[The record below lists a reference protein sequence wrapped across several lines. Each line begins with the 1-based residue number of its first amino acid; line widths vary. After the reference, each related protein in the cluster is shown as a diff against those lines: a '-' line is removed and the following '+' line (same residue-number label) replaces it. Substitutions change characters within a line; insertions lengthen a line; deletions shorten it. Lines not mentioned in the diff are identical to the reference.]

1 MPVPFCLKQMSR
13 LLIFLLFGVVPP
25 PAGPQVLS
33 VYPGAAPGSEAWE
46 WKETAAMGPQ
56 DGILRLA
63 NVTRPTVS
71 VFLPEKS
78 RATGAGVLVVPG
90 GGFRI
95 LAYNHEGTEVAE
107 WLNSIGV
114 AAFLLK
120 YRVMRTD
127 DLAGRTKEEQSARV
141 KEAMAMGVADALEA
155 MRLVKR
161 RAPEWGVDPQRI
173 GILGFSAGGYI
184 TASVALTEDESARP
198 GFAVPVY
205 AYFPEDRPVPAA
217 APPLF
222 AIHAADDRTVP
233 AAHSV
238 RLFQMWRQ
246 ANRPAELHIFESG
259 GHGFGM
265 RRQGKPAD
273 GWTGRLREWMAA
285 QGMLAPA
292 RR

>member
-1 MPVPFCLKQMSR
+1 MSR

-33 VYPGAAPGSEAWE
+33 VYPGAAPGSEAWD
-46 WKETAAMGPQ
+46 WQETAAMGPQ
-56 DGILRLA
+56 DGILRIA

-71 VFLPEKS
+71 VFLPESS
-78 RATGAGVLVVPG
+78 RAAGAGVLIVPG

-95 LAYNHEGTEVAE
+95 LAFNHEGTEVAE
-107 WLNSIGV
+107 WLNSLGV

-127 DLAGRTKEEQSARV
+127 DLAGKSQQEQMARR
-141 KEAMAMGVADALEA
+141 KEAMEMGVADALEA

-184 TASVALTEDESARP
+184 TASVALTQDETARP
-198 GFAVPVY
+198 AFAVPVY
-205 AYFPEDRPVPAA
+205 AFFPEDRPVPAA

-222 AIHAADDRTVP
+222 AVHAADDRTVP
-233 AAHSV
+233 AAHSI

-246 ANRPAELHIFESG
+246 AGRPAELHVFESG

-273 GWTGRLREWMAA
+273 HWTERLREWLEA
-285 QGMLAPA
+285 QGMLTTA

>member
-1 MPVPFCLKQMSR
+1 MVR
-13 LLIFLLFGVVPP
+13 LLVFLLFGVIPP
-25 PAGPQVLS
+25 PAGPQVISL
-33 VYPGAAPGSEAWE
+33 YPGAAPGTEAWN
-46 WKETAAMGPQ
+46 WRETASIGPQ

-71 VFLPEKS
+71 VFLPE
-78 RATGAGVLVVPG
+78 RGHATGAGVLIVPG

-95 LAYNHEGTEVAE
+95 LAFNHEGTEVAQ
-107 WLNSIGV
+107 WLNSLGV

-127 DLAGRTKEEQSARV
+127 DLAGKTQEEQAARRRQ
-141 KEAMAMGVADALEA
+141 AMGLGVADALEA
-155 MRLVKR
+155 MRIVKR
-161 RAPEWGVDPQRI
+161 RAPEWGVDPQRV

-184 TASVALTEDESARP
+184 TAYVALTEDEAARP
-198 GFAVPVY
+198 AFAVSVY
-205 AYFPEDRPVPAA
+205 AFFPEDRPVPAA
-217 APPLF
+217 APPLL
-222 AIHAADDRTVP
+222 ALHAADDRTVP

-246 ANRPAELHIFESG
+246 AGRPAELHVYESG

-265 RRQGKPAD
+265 RKQAKPVD
-273 GWTGRLREWMAA
+273 GWTARLRDWLAA
-285 QGMLAPA
+285 QGMLTTA

>member
-1 MPVPFCLKQMSR
+1 MR
-13 LLIFLLFGVVPP
+13 FLVFLMFGVIPP
-25 PAGPQVLS
+25 PAGPQTLAL
-33 VYPGAAPGSEAWE
+33 YPGAAPGSEAWE
-46 WKETAAMGPQ
+46 WKETAAMGEK
-56 DGILRLA
+56 DGILRIA

-71 VFLPEKS
+71 VFLPEHG
-78 RATGAGVLVVPG
+78 RATGAGVVIVPG

-95 LAYNHEGTEVAE
+95 LAFNHEGTEVAE
-107 WLNSIGV
+107 WLNSLGV

-127 DLAGRTKEEQSARV
+127 DLESVPKEMQDARR
-141 KEAMAMGVADALEA
+141 KEAMAFGVADALEA

-161 RAPEWGVDPQRI
+161 RAAEWGVDGERI

-184 TASVALTEDESARP
+184 TANVALTEDAGARP
-198 GFAVPVY
+198 AFAVPVY
-205 AYFPEDRPVPAA
+205 AYFPEERPVPAG
-217 APPLF
+217 APPLL
-222 AIHAADDRTVP
+222 AVHAADDRTVP

-246 ANRPAELHIFESG
+246 AGRPSELHVFERG

-265 RRQGKPAD
+265 RRQGQPVD
-273 GWTGRLREWMAA
+273 GWTERVREWLAS
-285 QGMLAPA
+285 QGMLTTA

>member
-1 MPVPFCLKQMSR
+1 MPVPFCWKQMSR
-13 LLIFLLFGVVPP
+13 FLIFLLFGVVPP
-25 PAGPQVLS
+25 PEGPQVLS
-33 VYPGAAPGSEAWE
+33 VYPGAAPGSERWD
-46 WKETAAMGPQ
+46 WRETAAMGEK

-71 VFLPEKS
+71 VFIPERS

-95 LAYNHEGTEVAE
+95 LAFNHEGTEVAE

-120 YRVMRTD
+120 YRVMRTGD
-127 DLAGRTKEEQSARV
+127 AGGNSREEQAARV
-141 KEAMAMGVADALEA
+141 QEAMGMGVADALEA

-205 AYFPEDRPVPAA
+205 AFFPEDRPVPAA

-246 ANRPAELHIFESG
+246 ANRPAELHVFESG

-273 GWTGRLREWMAA
+273 GWTGRLHEWLAA
-285 QGMLAPA
+285 RGILASMQ
-292 RR
+292 R

>member
-1 MPVPFCLKQMSR
+1 MVR
-13 LLIFLLFGVVPP
+13 LLVFLLFGVIPP
-25 PAGPQVLS
+25 PAGPQVISL
-33 VYPGAAPGSEAWE
+33 YPGAAPGTEAWN
-46 WKETAAMGPQ
+46 WRETASIGPQ

-71 VFLPEKS
+71 VFLPE
-78 RATGAGVLVVPG
+78 RGHATGAGVLIVPG

-95 LAYNHEGTEVAE
+95 LAFNHEGTEVAQ
-107 WLNSIGV
+107 WLNSLGV

-127 DLAGRTKEEQSARV
+127 DLAGKTQEEQAARRRQ
-141 KEAMAMGVADALEA
+141 AMGLGVADALEA
-155 MRLVKR
+155 MRIVKR
-161 RAPEWGVDPQRI
+161 RAPEWGVDPQRV

-184 TASVALTEDESARP
+184 TAHVALTEDEAARP
-198 GFAVPVY
+198 AFAVSVY
-205 AYFPEDRPVPAA
+205 AFFPEDRPVPAA
-217 APPLF
+217 APPLL
-222 AIHAADDRTVP
+222 ALHAADDRTVP

-246 ANRPAELHIFESG
+246 AGRPAELHVYESG

-265 RRQGKPAD
+265 RKQAKPVD
-273 GWTGRLREWMAA
+273 GWTARLRDWLAA
-285 QGMLAPA
+285 QGMLTTA

>member
-1 MPVPFCLKQMSR
+1 MSR
-13 LLIFLLFGVVPP
+13 LLFFLLFGVVPP
-25 PAGPQVLS
+25 PAGPQVLP
-33 VYPGAAPGSEAWE
+33 VYPGPAPGSEAWD
-46 WKETAAMGPQ
+46 WKESAAMGPQ

-71 VFLPEKS
+71 VFLPEKN
-78 RATGAGVLVVPG
+78 RATGAAVLVVPG

-95 LAYNHEGTEVAE
+95 LAFNHEGTEVAE
-107 WLNSIGV
+107 WLNSLGV

-127 DLAGRTKEEQSARV
+127 DLAGKPQEIQAARR
-141 KEAMAMGVADALEA
+141 KEAMEMGVADALEA

-161 RAPEWGVDPQRI
+161 RAPEWGVDPNRI

-184 TASVALTEDESARP
+184 TASVALTEDGSARP
-198 GFAVPVY
+198 AFAVPVY
-205 AYFPEDRPVPAA
+205 AFFPEDRPVPAA

-222 AIHAADDRTVP
+222 LVHAADDRTVP

-238 RLFQMWRQ
+238 RLFQMWRG
-246 ANRPAELHIFESG
+246 AGRPAELHVYETG

-265 RRQGKPAD
+265 RRQGKPVD
-273 GWTGRLREWMAA
+273 GWTDSLRGWLAA
-285 QGMLAPA
+285 QGMLTTA

>member
-1 MPVPFCLKQMSR
+1 MR
-13 LLIFLLFGVVPP
+13 FLVFLMFGVIPP
-25 PAGPQVLS
+25 PAGPQTLAL
-33 VYPGAAPGSEAWE
+33 YPGAAPGSEAWE
-46 WKETAAMGPQ
+46 WKETAAMGEK
-56 DGILRLA
+56 DGILRIA

-71 VFLPEKS
+71 VFLPDRG
-78 RATGAGVLVVPG
+78 RATGAGVVIVPG

-95 LAYNHEGTEVAE
+95 LAFNHEGTEVAE
-107 WLNSIGV
+107 WLNSLGV

-127 DLAGRTKEEQSARV
+127 DLESAPKEMQDARR
-141 KEAMAMGVADALEA
+141 KEAMAFGVADALEA

-161 RAPEWGVDPQRI
+161 RAAEWGVDGERI

-184 TASVALTEDESARP
+184 TANVALTEDAGARP
-198 GFAVPVY
+198 AFAVPVY
-205 AYFPEDRPVPAA
+205 AYFPEERPVPAG
-217 APPLF
+217 APPLL
-222 AIHAADDRTVP
+222 AVHAADDRTVP

-246 ANRPAELHIFESG
+246 AGRPAELHVYESG

-265 RRQGKPAD
+265 RKQAKPVD
-273 GWTGRLREWMAA
+273 GWTARLRDWLAA
-285 QGMLAPA
+285 QGMLTTA

>member
-1 MPVPFCLKQMSR
+1 MSR
-13 LLIFLLFGVVPP
+13 LLIFLLFGVIPP
-25 PAGPQVLS
+25 PAGPQVISL
-33 VYPGAAPGSEAWE
+33 YPGAAPGTEAWD
-46 WKETAAMGPQ
+46 WQETASMGPQ

-71 VFLPEKS
+71 VFLPEKG

-95 LAYNHEGTEVAE
+95 LAFNHEGTEVAE
-107 WLNSIGV
+107 WLNSLGV

-127 DLAGRTKEEQSARV
+127 DLAGKTQEEQAARRQQ
-141 KEAMAMGVADALEA
+141 AMALGVADALEA
-155 MRLVKR
+155 MRIVKR
-161 RAPEWGVDPQRI
+161 RAPDWGVDPQRI

-184 TASVALTEDESARP
+184 TANVALTEDEAARP
-198 GFAVPVY
+198 AFAVPVY
-205 AYFPEDRPVPAA
+205 AFFPEDRPVPAA

-222 AIHAADDRTVP
+222 AVHAADDRTVP
-233 AAHSV
+233 AAHSL

-246 ANRPAELHIFESG
+246 AGRPAELHVYEAG

-265 RRQGKPAD
+265 RAKGLPVD
-273 GWTGRLREWMAA
+273 GWTARLRDWLAA
-285 QGMLAPA
+285 QGMLTTA